1 MTTNFGFSPGILDYW
16 MLLADWR
23 NGSFAI
29 LLAVGVL
36 LVGYALATRNR
47 MPAAEGPH
55 VPRRVGPEP
64 SGPDGRAAGP
74 DHRMTKI
81 AASTSVVQPVGILDQ
96 FGAN

>member
-36 LVGYALATRNR
+36 LVGYALATRNQI
-47 MPAAEGPH
+47 PAAEGPM
-55 VPRRVGPEP
+55 PREVADQTAVLLDRVTE
-64 SGPDGRAAGP
+64 
-74 DHRMTKI
+74 
-81 AASTSVVQPVGILDQ
+81 
-96 FGAN
+96 